1 MPGFIDM
8 HVHGGSGSEYMDTSH
23 EGYEAISRF
32 HAGEGT
38 TGLLATTVTAAREDT
53 EAVLACAAQFQKQ
66 PGAYA
71 RLLGVHLEGPF
82 ISPQWP
88 GAQNPA
94 YITKPQLSWVK
105 NWNEQFPGLIRQLTL
120 APEAEGAMELIS
132 WLDEHGIIAA
142 AGHTNADYETI
153 MEAAE
158 HGLSQAVHTFNAMT
172 PLHHRKRELWVLFL
186 PTTVSALKSLR
197 TGITST
203 PL

>member
-1 MPGFIDM
+1 M
-8 HVHGGSGSEYMDTSH
+8 
-23 EGYEAISRF
+23 
-32 HAGEGT
+32 
-38 TGLLATTVTAAREDT
+38 
-53 EAVLACAAQFQKQ
+53 LACAAQFQKQ